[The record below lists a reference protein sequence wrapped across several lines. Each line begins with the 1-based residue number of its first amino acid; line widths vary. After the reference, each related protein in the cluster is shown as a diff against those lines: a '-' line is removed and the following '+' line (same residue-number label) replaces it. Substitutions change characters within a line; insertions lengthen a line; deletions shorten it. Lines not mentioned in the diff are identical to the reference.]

1 VAREHLIESLR
12 LSWLTGAR
20 IGVARGLEA
29 VATLTAR
36 EGDAGLAVQLTAAAA
51 ALRAA
56 AGLPALSAERTQ
68 QQLDPAR
75 SLGAG
80 ALGQL
85 WQRGLGLTA
94 DAAVALVLRPRPA
107 GTWPAAPSEPVQS
120 LPELGPQSSLTPR
133 EREITALIAQ
143 GYSNRAIAGE
153 LVISPATAAR
163 HVANILAKL
172 GFTSRAQIAA
182 WAAGN
187 GSLPSTP
194 AARQRGT
201 LIP

>member
-1 VAREHLIESLR
+1 M
-12 LSWLTGAR
+12 
-20 IGVARGLEA
+20 
-29 VATLTAR
+29 
-36 EGDAGLAVQLTAAAA
+36 
-51 ALRAA
+51 
-56 AGLPALSAERTQ
+56 
-68 QQLDPAR
+68 
-75 SLGAG
+75 
-80 ALGQL
+80 
-85 WQRGLGLTA
+85 
-94 DAAVALVLRPRPA
+94 ALVLRPRR
-107 GTWPAAPSEPVQS
+107 AAPGPPVNGTRGTPQPG
-120 LPELGPQSSLTPR
+120 LALGPQSSLTPR